1 MNSYLIFSGSARLM
15 DTVNTCLFS
24 QEVSLLYNLPLCLY
38 TPLIRKVAHVC
49 IHHEN
54 GNMWQQY
61 NQPPLEYYT
70 FACVQSKAKNK
81 CNDENDD
88 EAPSRSIPNT
98 NTVSATKLPT
108 SFLCSLSLSCRSW
121 LRRMSVACFSDP
133 ALLANKGNWRTSKS
147 RTQETTVK

>member
-1 MNSYLIFSGSARLM
+1 M

-88 EAPSRSIPNT
+88 EAPSP
-98 NTVSATKLPT
+98 
-108 SFLCSLSLSCRSW
+108 
-121 LRRMSVACFSDP
+121 
-133 ALLANKGNWRTSKS
+133 
-147 RTQETTVK
+147 

>member
-1 MNSYLIFSGSARLM
+1 MNSFLIFSGSARLM
-15 DTVNTCLFS
+15 DTVNTSLFS

-108 SFLCSLSLSCRSW
+108 SFLCSLSPFRAG
-121 LRRMSVACFSDP
+121 RD
-133 ALLANKGNWRTSKS
+133 
-147 RTQETTVK
+147 